1 MVRTLALTLATGA
14 AAQDASRAS
23 DTPTWEPA
31 PAALAQKAPGHP
43 PYGMVMTTPT
53 GKFLLTGLTFNPR
66 THKPEAHLYRIN
78 GPAGWGPYRSGLERG
93 LSHSPARPRPSDNAL
108 HNTWYEDYFLFTTP
122 AKGTAAAEAGLEQ
135 SKYDL
140 TRIYGVDGSTFK
152 WDVNAL
158 VYHITQ
164 SPRIEV
170 KAIKLPIFF
179 GPSRA
184 TYTIRNHRID
194 RPVADDDADLVNA
207 PPAESLRAWLGRPQP
222 WSDLLK
228 LRSAKALFAPLP
240 FDLAD
245 QKRWAVLIPGQPG
258 QENQP
263 RVPGALEIWT
273 EDPQSGA
280 FERGLAAVYTE
291 PAEGF
296 RPGRALLIGDT
307 WQRLQAVTRDPA
319 TGRLIQL
326 SLQPWVANI
335 PALLDGAAGAREL
348 GSSPTPQLQ
357 ESLEQRCNDALIEWK
372 TRTLPRLLASQD
384 LAPTEELVI
393 RIEKGVLALD
403 LGAKGIR
410 SRLDAQTRVEAER
423 KAQAELAAKEGK
435 TPPQAA
441 PSATE
446 SERLADL
453 LDQRKAILM
462 AILGSAKLALANL
475 RR

>member
-1 MVRTLALTLATGA
+1 MIRTLVFALAAGA
-14 AAQDASRAS
+14 AAQEASRAS
-23 DTPTWEPA
+23 DTPAWEPA

-53 GKFLLTGLTFNPR
+53 GRFLLTGLTFNPR
-66 THKPEAHLYRIN
+66 TRKPEAHLYRIN

-93 LSHSPARPRPSDNAL
+93 LSHSPAQPRPADNAL
-108 HNTWYEDYFLFTTP
+108 HNTWYEDYFNFTTP

-135 SKYDL
+135 SKYQL
-140 TRIYGVDGSTFK
+140 TRIYGVDGSTFN

-164 SPRIEV
+164 RPAIEV
-170 KAIKLPIFF
+170 KAITLPMFF
-179 GPSRA
+179 GPSRS
-184 TYTIRNHRID
+184 TYTIRNRRID
-194 RPVADDDADLVNA
+194 RPAADDDADLVNA
-207 PPAESLRAWLGRPQP
+207 PPPENLRTWLGRPQP
-222 WSDLLK
+222 WRDLLK
-228 LRSAKALFAPLP
+228 LRSAKEPFAPLP
-240 FDLAD
+240 LDLAG
-245 QKRWAVLIPGQPG
+245 QKRWAVLIQSQPG

-280 FERGLAAVYTE
+280 FESGLAEVYTE

-296 RPGRALLIGDT
+296 RPGRALLIGNT
-307 WQRLQAVTRDPA
+307 WQRLQAMTRDPA
-319 TGRLIQL
+319 TGRLLQL
-326 SLQPWVANI
+326 SLQPWAADI
-335 PALLDGAAGAREL
+335 PALLEGAAGAGEL
-348 GSSPTPQLQ
+348 GSNPTPQLQ

-384 LAPTEELVI
+384 LAPNEELVI

-410 SRLDAQTRVEAER
+410 SRLDAAARAEAER
-423 KAQAELAAKEGK
+423 KAHAELAARPG
-435 TPPQAA
+435 PAA
-441 PSATE
+441 PPATE

-462 AILGSAKLALANL
+462 AILGSAKQALANL